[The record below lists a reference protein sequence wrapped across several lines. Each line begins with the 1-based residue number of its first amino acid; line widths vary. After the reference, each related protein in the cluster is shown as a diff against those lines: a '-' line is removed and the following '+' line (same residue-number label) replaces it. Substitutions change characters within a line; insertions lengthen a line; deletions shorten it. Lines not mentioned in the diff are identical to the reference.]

1 MQTKGVINGI
11 HGAIHELCNFEE
23 KYSPA
28 IESAVGSRLN
38 YIIADNV
45 DCIKEVVDLLR
56 QNKTGRATFIPL
68 NMKSVASEATNYLNY
83 PGVIGRLIDFVEF
96 DEKYISPMTF
106 IFGDTI
112 VVSDIEIAKDNGLI
126 GKVRMVTIHGD
137 VIEKSNVIQG
147 GYFTSKMNLASRK
160 KAVDLENRLNSLMKE
175 KEELSQEL
183 VYIREQS
190 SQLRRERGELEAK
203 LKSLEIDSNY
213 ELKEHETREKNL
225 QKAKLLK
232 DENKTFEKEIKEEK
246 EQYEKTY
253 SNLMKQKVK
262 LTELRQRK
270 SDIDSSLYSKKEEG
284 EDEVNTI
291 LEKISTIETSIKS
304 KNNEIGL
311 LYNAREDNQSSME
324 KIKTEINR
332 ISYSI
337 DESNTKIN
345 DIEIALVH
353 KKIEMEKSSNQIKK
367 LINERDAI
375 QNKLDEQSSKKGEQL
390 TIKQRVT
397 QELAKYEIKI
407 QNVKER
413 LVDFK
418 AQMTNEP
425 YEKIE
430 GNVNKLKSE
439 LSERELEIGPMH
451 DKVNLLAPK
460 VYEHKKGEIE
470 GVADKL
476 KQLEKEKE
484 AVVYMINEVE
494 KRKYEVFM
502 ETFDTINTNF
512 KNLFVQTFERD
523 SAELVLLKPED
534 PFTGGLD
541 VKITRMV
548 KNSKKPI
555 VERLE
560 SLSGGEKSVVALLLV
575 FAIHM
580 YKPSA
585 FYILDE
591 VESALDM
598 INVKL
603 VANLVKKLSKATQFL
618 VVSHNDITISEA
630 EAILGVSRVADGSK
644 IVSLALDQV
653 IMNKGET

>member
-1 MQTKGVINGI
+1 
-11 HGAIHELCNFEE
+11 
-23 KYSPA
+23 
-28 IESAVGSRLN
+28 
-38 YIIADNV
+38 
-45 DCIKEVVDLLR
+45 
-56 QNKTGRATFIPL
+56 
-68 NMKSVASEATNYLNY
+68 LNY
-83 PGVIGRLIDFVEF
+83 PGVIGRLIDFVQF

-112 VVSDIEIAKDNGLI
+112 VVSDIEIAKDDGLI

-137 VIEKSNVIQG
+137 VIEKSNIIQG

-160 KAVDLENRLNSLMKE
+160 KAVDLENKLNSLIKE
-175 KEELSQEL
+175 KDALSQEL
-183 VYIREQS
+183 VDIREQS

-213 ELKEHETREKNL
+213 ELKEHDLREKNL
-225 QKAKLLK
+225 QKAKSLK
-232 DENKTFEKEIKEEK
+232 EENKTYEKEIREEK

-253 SNLMKQKVK
+253 NNLINKKVK
-262 LTELRQRK
+262 LTELRK
-270 SDIDSSLYSKKEEG
+270 KKGEIDTLLYSKKDNTEE
-284 EDEVNTI
+284 EMNKL
-291 LEKISTIETSIKS
+291 LEKIGSIETSIKTKNS
-304 KNNEIGL
+304 EISLFYNSREENKNNI
-311 LYNAREDNQSSME
+311 E
-324 KIKTEINR
+324 KINSEINR
-332 ISYSI
+332 ITYQI
-337 DESNTKIN
+337 DEANNKIN
-345 DIEIALVH
+345 DIEIKLVH

-375 QNKLDEQSSKKGEQL
+375 QNKIDEQSSKKGEQL
-390 TIKQRVT
+390 MIKQKIT

-425 YEKIE
+425 YEKVE
-430 GNVNKLKSE
+430 GNINKLKSE
-439 LSERELEIGPMH
+439 LTEKELEIGPMH

-460 VYEHKKGEIE
+460 VYEHKKNEIE

-502 ETFDTINTNF
+502 ETFETINTNF

-534 PFTGGLD
+534 PFNGGLD
-541 VKITRMV
+541 VKITRMI
-548 KNSKKPI
+548 KNSKKPVI
-555 VERLE
+555 ERLE

-603 VANLVKKLSKATQFL
+603 VANLVKKLSKSTQFL
-618 VVSHNDITISEA
+618 VVSHNDITIAEA

-653 IMNKGET
+653 IMNKGEA